1 MDDDIYDK
9 LMKQGFLKRA
19 IDNNKNKLAKQEKLK
34 KKKISNKVLYRK
46 YILDDNEKFIPDVI
60 SQKDEKNMIIEN
72 MVEKNDSKY
81 INYLLD
87 KYEIELK
94 DYKYISSDN
103 INEIK
108 LGGYV
113 RCVDLDENLK
123 WGGTVIKLINIDNLS
138 KFKIKL
144 MNCKK
149 NTWSIK
155 YSKFYVFFKKTVS
168 YRDSFKNIFIKKA
181 NLNF

>member
-9 LMKQGFLKRA
+9 LMKQGFLKRE
-19 IDNNKNKLAKQEKLK
+19 IDHKKNRLAKQEKLK
-34 KKKISNKVLYRK
+34 KQKILNKVLYRN
-46 YILDDNEKFIPDVI
+46 YTLDDNEKFVPDVI
-60 SQKDEKNMIIEN
+60 SQKDEKNMTINN
-72 MVEKNDSKY
+72 MIEKNDSKY
-81 INYLLD
+81 INYLLN
-87 KYEIELK
+87 KFEIELK

-113 RCVDLDENLK
+113 RCVDLNENLK

-155 YSKFYVFFKKTVS
+155 YSKFYVFFKTTVS
-168 YRDSFKNIFIKKA
+168 YRDTFKNIFIKKA
-181 NLNF
+181 NLDF